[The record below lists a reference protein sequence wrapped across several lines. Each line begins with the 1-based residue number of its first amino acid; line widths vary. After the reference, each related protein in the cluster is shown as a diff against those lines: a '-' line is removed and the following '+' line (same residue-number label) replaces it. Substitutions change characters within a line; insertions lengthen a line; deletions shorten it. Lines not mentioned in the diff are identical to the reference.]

1 MAQLIPITHFT
12 IDNMKEKKQY
22 KMVQLDADLHK
33 YLKQY
38 CQRHGFQIKGFIQA
52 LVRQAIANNKTK

>member
-1 MAQLIPITHFT
+1 
-12 IDNMKEKKQY
+12 MKEKKQY
-22 KMVQLDADLHK
+22 KMVQLDADLHQ

-52 LVRQAIANNKTK
+52 LVRQAIANNKKK

>member
-1 MAQLIPITHFT
+1 
-12 IDNMKEKKQY
+12 MKEKKQY